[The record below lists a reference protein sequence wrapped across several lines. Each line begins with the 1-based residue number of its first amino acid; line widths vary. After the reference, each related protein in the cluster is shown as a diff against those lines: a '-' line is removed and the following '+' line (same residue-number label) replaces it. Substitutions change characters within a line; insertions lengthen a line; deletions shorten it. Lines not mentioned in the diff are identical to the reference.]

1 MIGMPNWIFSST
13 LTYWFAFIPRG
24 LSMPLLRLND
34 QGRLCLKGA
43 VENQLTETPLI
54 KDVLLLIDTSGSMTG
69 DKILQAK
76 NGAIDF
82 SKSATQ
88 SGYATG
94 LAVFADRAAMVC
106 DPTVKSATF
115 EKRITAVRVGIV
127 GGSTNLSA
135 GLDLAAKFKEL
146 SAVVVVTD
154 GQPDSCEDALRAAS
168 VLKERGIEILCIG
181 TNDADKAFLDQLA
194 TRKELALHVEAENIR
209 TSIGQATRLLLG
221 AVR

>member
-1 MIGMPNWIFSST
+1 MFGMPHWIFSST
-13 LTYWFAFIPRG
+13 LDNWFAFIPRG

-34 QGRLCLKGA
+34 QGRLCLKGT

-82 SKSATQ
+82 SRSAAQ
-88 SGYATG
+88 RGYATG

-106 DPTVKSATF
+106 EPTVQSVAFEREISA
-115 EKRITAVRVGIV
+115 VQVGIV
-127 GGSTNLSA
+127 GGSTNLAA
-135 GLDLAAKFKEL
+135 GLDLAGKFKEL
-146 SAVVVVTD
+146 DAVVVVTD
-154 GQPDSCEDALRAAS
+154 GQPNSCEDALRSATA
-168 VLKERGIEILCIG
+168 LKQRGVEILCIG
-181 TNDADKAFLDQLA
+181 TDDADKEFLDQLA
-194 TRKELALHVEAENIR
+194 TRKELAVHVGPQNIR
-209 TSIGQATRLLLG
+209 SSIGQATQLLLG